1 MIKINFIIIFFF
13 SIYSYSQPYSINFN
27 EYLELSKKNKFQL
40 IDVRTNDEF
49 NINRLTKAINIDFYD
64 SIFLRRF
71 EKFNKEDNILLYCRS
86 GRRSLLGAEI
96 LVKNGYK
103 NIYDLKGGVISID
116 KSILDFNTLD
126 N

>member
-1 MIKINFIIIFFF
+1 MIKINSLIIFFF
-13 SIYSYSQPYSINFN
+13 SIYSYSQPYSINYN

-64 SIFLRRF
+64 SVFLRRF

-116 KSILDFNTLD
+116 KSILDFTPLND
-126 N
+126 

>member
-1 MIKINFIIIFFF
+1 MIKINSLIIFFF
-13 SIYSYSQPYSINFN
+13 SIYSYSQPYSINYN

-116 KSILDFNTLD
+116 KSILDFTPLND
-126 N
+126 

>member
-86 GRRSLLGAEI
+86 GRRSLIGAEI

-103 NIYDLKGGVISID
+103 KIYDLKGGVISID
-116 KSILDFNTLD
+116 KSILDFNPLD

>member
-27 EYLELSKKNKFQL
+27 EYLELSKKNKFLL

-71 EKFNKEDNILLYCRS
+71 EKFNKEDNLLLYCRS

-116 KSILDFNTLD
+116 KSILDFTPLD
-126 N
+126 D

>member
-27 EYLELSKKNKFQL
+27 EYLELSKKNKFQI

-116 KSILDFNTLD
+116 KSILDFTPLND
-126 N
+126 

>member
-13 SIYSYSQPYSINFN
+13 SICSYSQPQSINFN

-116 KSILDFNTLD
+116 KSILDFTPLD

>member
-27 EYLELSKKNKFQL
+27 KYLELSKKNKFQL

-116 KSILDFNTLD
+116 KSILDFTPLD
-126 N
+126 D